1 MTLLEEYFRKTRGI
15 ATLPETNIAPE
26 KMAPQ
31 TEINVPTINFQ
42 GLFLTVSG
50 RVLYSQEHVVMRI
63 LAKRNPKACWKLLT
77 HWNLSCFSSCEIQAT
92 RYRHLTRI
100 FVWCPRD
107 GWGVKMVVMVWF
119 WREANHFYNHVSNE
133 KKPSCLEYIGI
144 MLCSYMV
151 IIIKHYKD
159 PYCWTMSIFW
169 ECIKVGACDRYKWSD
184 TVTLLSLGWNNPSYP
199 FIFGHL

>member
-1 MTLLEEYFRKTRGI
+1 MLSILIFWGNWTIAVEITCSKREYGKRWTNTFSKTVNPSSYMTLLEEYFRKIRGI

-119 WREANHFYNHVSNE
+119 WREANHLYNHVSNE
-133 KKPSCLEYIGI
+133 KKPSCLEYIGDYA
-144 MLCSYMV
+144 MQLYGDYN
-151 IIIKHYKD
+151 K
-159 PYCWTMSIFW
+159 
-169 ECIKVGACDRYKWSD
+169 A
-184 TVTLLSLGWNNPSYP
+184 L
-199 FIFGHL
+199 